1 MSDVSEW
8 LDNDGACKICEGE
21 IPYGHNLNCFIY
33 QKELEIKELEQQ
45 LSNSISKDELRGLVV
60 RLDEVS
66 GYMSDKFVN
75 RDSKLLHADETIEAL
90 NKLIEGGKDQ

>member
-60 RLDEVS
+60 CHDSLSEYCYRCEDNR
-66 GYMSDKFVN
+66 KFE
-75 RDSKLLHADETIEAL
+75 LIEEL
-90 NKLIEGGKDQ
+90 NKLIEGGKDK